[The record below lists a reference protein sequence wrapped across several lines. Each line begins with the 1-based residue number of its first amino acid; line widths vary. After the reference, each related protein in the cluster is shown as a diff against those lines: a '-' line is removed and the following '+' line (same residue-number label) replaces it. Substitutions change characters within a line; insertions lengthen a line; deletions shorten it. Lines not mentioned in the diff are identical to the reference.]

1 VKKSPLVISTSSEIR
16 NVLKCLIQ
24 ANKLAA
30 HCRNSLRYFMTN
42 FLKRFWGHLTHE
54 DDTFKN
60 GLFVILFIIA
70 LLTIVF
76 SGWFSSDFR
85 AIGSLL
91 FLILMGYQ
99 NTFFYTLS
107 GLSVD
112 QDDREKVFYKT
123 ASWPVYLANHALS
136 IAVLALFFIAVNY
149 VYTLHFLAGAALVF
163 AAISIK
169 RYFDLSRSQTKHQ

>member
-1 VKKSPLVISTSSEIR
+1 
-16 NVLKCLIQ
+16 
-24 ANKLAA
+24 
-30 HCRNSLRYFMTN
+30 MTN

-76 SGWFSSDFR
+76 SGWLSSEFR

-91 FLILMGYQ
+91 FLTLMGYQ

-107 GLSVD
+107 GLPVD
-112 QDDREKVFYKT
+112 QNDREKVFYKS
-123 ASWPVYLANHALS
+123 ASWPVYLARHALTL
-136 IAVLALFFIAVNY
+136 AVLALFFVAANF
-149 VYTLHFLAGAALVF
+149 VYPFQFLAVAIVVF
-163 AAISIK
+163 AVISIK
-169 RYFDLSRSQTKHQ
+169 RYFDISRSQTKHQ